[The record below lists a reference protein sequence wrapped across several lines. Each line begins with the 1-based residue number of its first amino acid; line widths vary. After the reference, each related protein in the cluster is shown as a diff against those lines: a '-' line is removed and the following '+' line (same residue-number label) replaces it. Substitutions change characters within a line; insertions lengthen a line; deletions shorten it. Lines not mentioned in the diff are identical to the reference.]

1 MSAHSEED
9 GDRLEPLSLFF
20 MGVASLP
27 DPDCQRGLTTT
38 VPLTATTYAPSHQ
51 GLCSKQRVSWEQTRQ
66 LQKAMSE
73 HIAVMTRHHLPAL
86 DREINISV
94 ETPATPWETAI
105 GNDAMVVELAADAV
119 EDSVRVSVNT
129 APMSDLP
136 PPSED
141 GDESDGPSVSPSD
154 DLYVHLAPDPTSR
167 LWMSQGGPGFCNATI
182 TIPASF
188 SGDVVLMPPPTC
200 IPQRLYL
207 PPPAYAEDSG
217 FEPTGDDLRGLAV
230 ARWRNADR
238 PEPADRAEPRLGGLG
253 LADTLRQN
261 IQHWVACTGA
271 HRYYSVV
278 VAQDC
283 HRARRGLLGIIR
295 QVVLCA
301 NPIPPPYCVL
311 NIDAS
316 GLDVT
321 IFRSAE
327 AMMNLCAVTTTSIPA
342 GVVYRHFP
350 MPETGAGDDGNP
362 RVASEFTD
370 LTDARYVVFAAFDH
384 IRTQLGQ

>member
-1 MSAHSEED
+1 MSAHPEED
-9 GDRLEPLSLFF
+9 GDRLEPLSLFL
-20 MGVASLP
+20 MGVATLP
-27 DPDCQRGLTTT
+27 DPDGRRGSTTTT
-38 VPLTATTYAPSHQ
+38 VPLTTTTYEPPHQ
-51 GLCSKQRVSWEQTRQ
+51 GLCSKQRVSWEKTRP
-66 LQKAMSE
+66 LQQAMSE
-73 HIAVMTRHHLPAL
+73 HIAVMTRHNLPGL
-86 DREINISV
+86 DRELNISV
-94 ETPATPWETAI
+94 EPPDTPWETAI
-105 GNDAMVVELAADAV
+105 GKNAMVVELAADAV

-129 APMSDLP
+129 APMSELP
-136 PPSED
+136 PPPED
-141 GDESDGPSVSPSD
+141 GDESDGPSVSPID
-154 DLYVHLAPDPTSR
+154 DRPLYVHLAPDPTSR

-207 PPPAYAEDSG
+207 PPPAYAEDLG
-217 FEPTGDDLRGLAV
+217 FEPIGNDLG
-230 ARWRNADR
+230 R
-238 PEPADRAEPRLGGLG
+238 PEPAGRAEPRLGGLG
-253 LADTLRQN
+253 LADTLQQN

-295 QVVLCA
+295 QIVLCT

-342 GVVYRHFP
+342 GVVYHHFP
-350 MPETGAGDDGNP
+350 MPKTGAGDDGNP
-362 RVASEFTD
+362 RAASEFTD
-370 LTDARYVVFAAFDH
+370 LTDARYVVLAAFDH
-384 IRTQLGQ
+384 IRSQLGQ